1 MNQILVSEKV
11 YVTKE
16 MKRKRKIYK
25 TLYIISVMT
34 IIVLSLYYI
43 ISERNK
49 IIQEGLSHEIL
60 EKITNDNTIVEE
72 RTIVVSLDNNS
83 DDTTIV
89 RSSTIVEERTIVV
102 SLDNNSDDS
111 QVIPIQDITPN
122 TETEPIASE
131 VTASNGQNY
140 ESEAVLTIPKLGIS
154 YPVLTEENEELLKVS
169 LCKYWGPRPNEV
181 GNYCIVGHNYKSG
194 KMFGKLANAYVGDE
208 VTLEDL
214 SGRTI
219 TYSIYD
225 RRVVE
230 PTDVSCTS
238 QLTNGQR
245 ELTLITCTDYGKRRL
260 IVKAREI

>member
-1 MNQILVSEKV
+1 MNQILISEKV

-16 MKRKRKIYK
+16 MKKKKKVYK
-25 TLYIISVMT
+25 TLYIISV
-34 IIVLSLYYI
+34 IVVIVLSLYYI

-49 IIQEGLSHEIL
+49 IAKEGLSHEIL
-60 EKITNDNTIVEE
+60 EQIANDNTIIEE
-72 RTIVVSLDNNS
+72 H
-83 DDTTIV
+83 
-89 RSSTIVEERTIVV
+89 TIVV

-111 QVIPIQDITPN
+111 QVIPIQDITP
-122 TETEPIASE
+122 EEQTEPIASE
-131 VTASNGQNY
+131 VTTSNGQTY
-140 ESEAVLTIPKLGIS
+140 ESEAILTIPKLGIS
-154 YPVLTEENEELLKVS
+154 YPVLTEENDELLKVS
-169 LCKYWGPRPNEV
+169 LCKYWGPSPNEV

-194 KMFGKLANAYVGDE
+194 KMFGKLANAYVGDQ
-208 VTLEDL
+208 VTLKDL

-225 RRVVE
+225 RNVVE

-245 ELTLITCTDYGKRRL
+245 ELTLITCTDFGKRRL

>member
-60 EKITNDNTIVEE
+60 EKITNDN
-72 RTIVVSLDNNS
+72 
-83 DDTTIV
+83 
-89 RSSTIVEERTIVV
+89 TIVEERTIVV

>member
-16 MKRKRKIYK
+16 MRRKKRIYK
-25 TLYIISVMT
+25 TLYIISV
-34 IIVLSLYYI
+34 IIVIILSLYYI

-49 IIQEGLSHEIL
+49 IAKEGLSHEIL
-60 EKITNDNTIVEE
+60 EQIANDNTIIEE
-72 RTIVVSLDNNS
+72 H
-83 DDTTIV
+83 
-89 RSSTIVEERTIVV
+89 TIVV

-111 QVIPIQDITPN
+111 QVIPIQDN
-122 TETEPIASE
+122 NQNDETEPIASE

-140 ESEAVLTIPKLGIS
+140 ETEAVLSIPKLGIS
-154 YPVLTEENEELLKVS
+154 YPVLTEESEELLKVS
-169 LCKYWGPRPNEV
+169 LCKYWGPSPNEV

-194 KMFGKLANAYVGDE
+194 TMFGKLANAYVGDE
-208 VTLEDL
+208 VTLKDL
-214 SGRTI
+214 SGRI
-219 TYSIYD
+219 VTYSIYN
-225 RRVVE
+225 RYVVE

-260 IVKAREI
+260 IVKAREV

>member
-25 TLYIISVMT
+25 TLYIISV
-34 IIVLSLYYI
+34 IIVIVLSLYYI

-49 IIQEGLSHEIL
+49 IAKEGLSHEIL
-60 EKITNDNTIVEE
+60 EQIANDNTIIEE
-72 RTIVVSLDNNS
+72 HS
-83 DDTTIV
+83 
-89 RSSTIVEERTIVV
+89 IVV

-111 QVIPIQDITPN
+111 QVIPIQDLTQN
-122 TETEPIASE
+122 NDTEPIASE

-140 ESEAVLTIPKLGIS
+140 ETEAVLSIPKLGIS
-154 YPVLTEENEELLKVS
+154 YPVLTDESEELLKVS
-169 LCKYWGPRPNEV
+169 LCKYWGPSPNEV

-194 KMFGKLANAYVGDE
+194 KMFGKLANAFVGDE
-208 VTLEDL
+208 VTLKDL
-214 SGRTI
+214 SGRI
-219 TYSIYD
+219 VTYSIYN
-225 RRVVE
+225 RYVVE

-260 IVKAREI
+260 IVKAREV

>member
-16 MKRKRKIYK
+16 MRRKKRIYK
-25 TLYIISVMT
+25 TLYIISV
-34 IIVLSLYYI
+34 IIVIILSLYYI

-49 IIQEGLSHEIL
+49 IAKEGLSHEIL
-60 EKITNDNTIVEE
+60 EQIANDNTIIDEH
-72 RTIVVSLDNNS
+72 
-83 DDTTIV
+83 
-89 RSSTIVEERTIVV
+89 TIVV

-111 QVIPIQDITPN
+111 QVIPIQDN
-122 TETEPIASE
+122 NQNDETEPIASE

-140 ESEAVLTIPKLGIS
+140 ETEAVLSIPKLGIS
-154 YPVLTEENEELLKVS
+154 YPVLTEESEELLKVS
-169 LCKYWGPRPNEV
+169 LCKYWGPSPNEV

-194 KMFGKLANAYVGDE
+194 TMFGKLANAYVGDE
-208 VTLEDL
+208 VTLKDL
-214 SGRTI
+214 SGRI
-219 TYSIYD
+219 VTYSIYN
-225 RRVVE
+225 RYVVE

-260 IVKAREI
+260 IVKAREV

>member
-1 MNQILVSEKV
+1 MNQILISEKV

-16 MKRKRKIYK
+16 MKKKRRVYK
-25 TLYIISVMT
+25 TLYIISV
-34 IIVLSLYYI
+34 IIVIVLSLYYI

-49 IIQEGLSHEIL
+49 IAQEGLSHEIL
-60 EKITNDNTIVEE
+60 AQIANDNTIIEE
-72 RTIVVSLDNNS
+72 H
-83 DDTTIV
+83 
-89 RSSTIVEERTIVV
+89 TIVV

-111 QVIPIQDITPN
+111 QVIPIQDITQY
-122 TETEPIASE
+122 EDTEPVASKI
-131 VTASNGQNY
+131 TASNGQTY
-140 ESEAVLTIPKLGIS
+140 ESEAILTIPKLGIS
-154 YPVLTEENEELLKVS
+154 YPVLTEESEELLKVS
-169 LCKYWGPRPNEV
+169 LCKYWGPSPNEV

-194 KMFGKLANAYVGDE
+194 KMFGKLANAYVGDQ
-208 VTLEDL
+208 VTLKDL

-225 RRVVE
+225 RNVVE

-245 ELTLITCTDYGKRRL
+245 ELTLITCTDFGKRRL